1 MIGTERISDDT
12 PLFKLTVGEFRDL
25 CSELID
31 QNLIQENDDEIV
43 FGLEGIAK
51 IFGVSKNQAYRMKR
65 SGKLDG
71 AIKQEG
77 QVIITY
83 KKKALELFGKRN

>member
-1 MIGTERISDDT
+1 MIGAERIPDDT
-12 PLFKLTVGEFRDL
+12 PLYKLTVGEFKNL
-25 CSELID
+25 CSSLLPKSKEA
-31 QNLIQENDDEIV
+31 EDDEIV
-43 FGLEGIAK
+43 YGLEGIAK
-51 IFGVSKNQAYRMKR
+51 IFGVSKNQAYRMKK

-83 KKKALELFGKRN
+83 KKKALELFGNRK